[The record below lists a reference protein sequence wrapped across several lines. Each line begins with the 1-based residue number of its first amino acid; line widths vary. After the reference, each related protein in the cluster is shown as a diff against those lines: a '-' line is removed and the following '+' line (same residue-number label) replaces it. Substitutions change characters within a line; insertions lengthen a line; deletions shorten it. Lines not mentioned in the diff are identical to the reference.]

1 MVPFTGEMSNL
12 AIHQSAQI
20 GPPTMLPPG
29 LEADYSVI
37 RQLPLFEGI
46 PNDDLIHAMSQGGI
60 ALRSLERDMFVLDP
74 IGLAG
79 GQAAPVVY
87 VARGQVAAAVFTEG
101 ALQERRAA
109 QLAHETAPHE
119 EREAESLIKPAP
131 LARIALKNIALFMEG
146 LLYHSRALAT

>member
-46 PNDDLIHAMSQGGI
+46 PNDDLIHAMSQRGI
-60 ALRSLERDMFVLDP
+60 ALRPRERYMSVLDP
-74 IGLAG
+74 IGLSG
-79 GQAAPVVY
+79 GQPAPWLH
-87 VARGQVAAAVFTEG
+87 VASGPVSAAVFTEG
-101 ALQERRAA
+101 D
-109 QLAHETAPHE
+109 
-119 EREAESLIKPAP
+119 
-131 LARIALKNIALFMEG
+131 
-146 LLYHSRALAT
+146 